1 MAEIV
6 DIRRFKNKRKLIGF
20 CGLDPVIK
28 QSGNYKGRFK
38 ISKRGNSHA
47 RRIAFIMAG
56 CVKRSCPYF
65 REYYLKKR
73 REGKSY
79 KEAVIATS
87 TKLLRT
93 IYTLLRGDRLF
104 K

>member
-1 MAEIV
+1 
-6 DIRRFKNKRKLIGF
+6 
-20 CGLDPVIK
+20 
-28 QSGNYKGRFK
+28 QSGNYKASFR
-38 ISKRGNSHA
+38 ISKRGNAHA

-56 CVKRSCPYF
+56 SVKRNCPYF

-73 REGKSY
+73 NEGKSY
-79 KEAVIATS
+79 TEAVIATS

-93 IYTLLRGDRLF
+93 IYALLLENRCF

>member
-1 MAEIV
+1 
-6 DIRRFKNKRKLIGF
+6 
-20 CGLDPVIK
+20 
-28 QSGNYKGRFK
+28 
-38 ISKRGNSHA
+38 
-47 RRIAFIMAG
+47 MAG
-56 CVKRSCPYF
+56 CVKRSCPQF

-73 REGKSY
+73 KEGKSY

-93 IYTLLRGDRLF
+93 IYTLLKENRLF

>member
-6 DIRRFKNKRKLIGF
+6 DIKRFPNKRKLIGF

-28 QSGNYKGRFK
+28 QSGNYKASFR
-38 ISKRGNSHA
+38 ISKRGNSHL
-47 RRIAFIMAG
+47 RRIAWIMAG
-56 CVKRSCPYF
+56 CVKRSNPYF

-93 IYTLLRGDRLF
+93 IYALLWEDRYF

>member
-28 QSGNYKGRFK
+28 QSGNYKGCFK
-38 ISKRGNSHA
+38 ISKRGNSHV

-93 IYTLLRGDRLF
+93 IYTLLREDRLF

>member
-6 DIRRFKNKRKLIGF
+6 DIKRFANKRRFIGF
-20 CGLDPVIK
+20 CGLGSVVE
-28 QSGNYKGRFK
+28 QFRNYKARFK

-56 CVKRSCPYF
+56 SVKRNCPYF

-73 REGKSY
+73 NEGKSY
-79 KEAVIATS
+79 TEAVIATS
-87 TKLLRT
+87 TKLLRS
-93 IYTLLRGDRLF
+93 IYALLWGNCCFR
-104 K
+104 